1 MTETHTVTVLGTTD
15 LHGRVLDWDYH
26 HDGPYRDDWGNVTG
40 LARVAS
46 VVRRVRAESRSP
58 ILIDNGDFLQGTPL
72 VSHAADGLL
81 TGRTHPMAVAMNAL
95 GFDAA
100 VTGNHE
106 FDYGLDVLR
115 AFESDAEFP
124 LLGGNVIDR
133 ATGDSA
139 FAPSMMREVDV
150 PDGRPVRVAIIGLA
164 HPGTGVWNRMQV
176 GETLRF
182 DGLVGAAQRWVDR
195 VREHGADVVVVAA
208 HCGVTEGEIGARHVY
223 EGVDRVAERVPGVD
237 AILAGHTHREVECQR
252 FVNAETGQQTIMT
265 MPMCW
270 GMRVAAI
277 DITVVRA
284 GDEYRVV
291 ERNARL
297 IDTSEADED
306 PEIVRLAEHD
316 HRAVIDAG
324 RTHVGTSSAAFEWC
338 GAAWRPVPIVSLI
351 QHAQAAAVAD
361 SVGALPVISVAAVPH
376 YAAAIPRGDVPRR
389 AVETIASFES
399 RTVAVVL
406 SGADLREHLETAA
419 RYFATP
425 VSGGPVSARHIVNA
439 PSPLHPAGTP
449 DFAYDSMLGYS
460 GPLRYEI
467 DLARPGGDRIRSL
480 TYDGAPITD
489 EMEFAAAMSSY
500 RRTGADGYTCAAD
513 APLLY
518 ECELDARTMLLDW
531 IGSNSPLTPE
541 SFHYDSWRLT
551 YDGVALEI
559 VEGEVHP

>member
-1 MTETHTVTVLGTTD
+1 MRRRRPTSVPIYSTTRRSITTLRSRVSAGRRRRSARSWSTRWSGCWYSRSSRSGRPCGCCGGRMRRASSWWCCRASRSRCRSSQRSSVSRGSSPPSPSSSCCTGRRPTTTSGVRTGSVSEWFGHGRPRPRLRPRRSDPGERVTESHTVTVLGTTD

-26 HDGPYRDDWGNVTG
+26 RDGPYRDDWGNVTG

-46 VVRRVRAESRSP
+46 VVRRVRAEIRSP

-133 ATGDSA
+133 ATGDTP
-139 FAPSMMREVDV
+139 FVPYIVREVDV
-150 PDGRPVRVAIIGLA
+150 PGGRPVRVAIIGLA

-182 DGLVGAAQRWVDR
+182 DGLVGAARRWVHHA
-195 VREHGADVVVVAA
+195 REHGADVVVVAA
-208 HCGVTEGEIGARHVY
+208 HCGATEGETGARHVY

-252 FVNAETGQQTIMT
+252 FVNGTTGEQTIVT

-277 DITVVRA
+277 DITVARA
-284 GDEYRVV
+284 GDGYRVV

-316 HRAVIDAG
+316 HRAVVDAG
-324 RTHVGTSSAAFEWC
+324 RTHVGTSSAAFGWC
-338 GAAWRPVPIVSLI
+338 GAPWRPVPIVSLV
-351 QHAQAAAVAD
+351 QNAQAAAVAD
-361 SVGALPVISVAAVPH
+361 SVGALPVVSVAAVPH
-376 YAAAIPRGDVPRR
+376 YTAAIPRGDVPRR
-389 AVETIASFES
+389 AVENIASLDRKS
-399 RTVAVVL
+399 VV
-406 SGADLREHLETAA
+406 
-419 RYFATP
+419 
-425 VSGGPVSARHIVNA
+425 
-439 PSPLHPAGTP
+439 
-449 DFAYDSMLGYS
+449 
-460 GPLRYEI
+460 
-467 DLARPGGDRIRSL
+467 
-480 TYDGAPITD
+480 
-489 EMEFAAAMSSY
+489 
-500 RRTGADGYTCAAD
+500 
-513 APLLY
+513 
-518 ECELDARTMLLDW
+518 
-531 IGSNSPLTPE
+531 
-541 SFHYDSWRLT
+541 
-551 YDGVALEI
+551 
-559 VEGEVHP
+559 